1 MSLKPYIE
9 ALKEGK
15 PVKFRPKGNSMEGL
29 ISSGQLVTVEPR
41 GARMPQKGD
50 IVLCKVK
57 AVVYLHLVKAVESD
71 GRYLI
76 GNNRGGLNGRT
87 PLAQI
92 YGFCVNIEP

>member
-57 AVVYLHLVKAVESD
+57 GLCTCTWSSRLS
-71 GRYLI
+71 RM
-76 GNNRGGLNGRT
+76 GG
-87 PLAQI
+87 I
-92 YGFCVNIEP
+92 